1 MWWLVLVI
9 AIVLLAIMTPSKS
22 KKSKRNTV
30 WAGGSSEP
38 DAISIRVTAME
49 GASSPHK
56 DSSSLATGES
66 VTHGLIIAQP
76 WIGLILRGEKSW
88 EMRSQK
94 VKRRGPFA
102 LIEKGTGTVVGL
114 ANLTD
119 VQGPFNCEQL
129 AEHQDQHRIPAN
141 IYQAAGYKWNYAW
154 LLQNAQALPN
164 PVPYQHKNGA
174 VTWVVLNEEARRDIA
189 AQLNTKAIEPEAT
202 DIQYQES
209 NITLVP
215 VAQDG
220 TLFFP
225 RLCMRNGC
233 YTVGEKD
240 DEKCFT
246 DYEQALNYLKSM
258 PTAKWHRP
266 DENSNWAMV
275 SAVDWVKMKVH
286 SS

>member
-9 AIVLLAIMTPSKS
+9 AILVLAIITPSQT
-22 KKSKRNTV
+22 KKSKENTA
-30 WAGGSSEP
+30 WADGSSEP
-38 DAISIRVTAME
+38 DAISIRVTSME
-49 GASSPHK
+49 ASSTIARKSP
-56 DSSSLATGES
+56 SLTTGEP
-66 VTHGLIIAQP
+66 VTHGLVIAQP
-76 WIGLILRGEKSW
+76 WIGMILRGEKSW

-119 VQGPFNCEQL
+119 VQGPFSPEQL
-129 AEHQDQHRIPAN
+129 AEHQDQHRVPAT
-141 IYQAAGYKWNYAW
+141 IYRATDYKWNYAW
-154 LLQNAQALPN
+154 VLQDVQALPS

-174 VTWVVLNEEARRDIA
+174 VTWVELNEEARRDIA

-225 RLCMRNGC
+225 RLCKRNGC
-233 YTVGEKD
+233 YTVGGKD
-240 DEKCFT
+240 DEKSFT

-258 PTAKWHRP
+258 PTAKWRRP
-266 DENSNWAMV
+266 NENGNWGIV
-275 SAVDWVKMKVH
+275 SAVDWREYDL
-286 SS
+286 